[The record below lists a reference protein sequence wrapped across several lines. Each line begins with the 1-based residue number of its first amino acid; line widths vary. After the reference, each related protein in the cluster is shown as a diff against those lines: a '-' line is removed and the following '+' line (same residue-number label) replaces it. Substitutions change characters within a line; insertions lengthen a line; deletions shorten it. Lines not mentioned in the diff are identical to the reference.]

1 MSYTYT
7 HKGKKVELPEFKE
20 IPVGLVRKIR
30 NEPEAS
36 QPWTILESLLD
47 EKQLAIVD
55 SMTIPEFTE
64 FMNGWSQGAN
74 LGEF

>member
-7 HKGKKVELPEFKE
+7 HKGKKIQLPEFKE

-30 NEPEAS
+30 NEPEAN
-36 QPWTILESLLD
+36 QPWLILEELLTD
-47 EKQLAIVD
+47 KQLEIVD
-55 SMTIPEFTE
+55 TMTIPEFTE
-64 FMNGWSQGAN
+64 FMNGWTQGAN